1 MTLWLRIVLWVIVAV
16 VPGGLLLAP
25 VLIGDE
31 IRRRRLARAHPAEP
45 EPADAALSS

>member
-16 VPGGLLLAP
+16 VPGGLFLAP

-31 IRRRRLARAHPAEP
+31 IRRRRQLGKGDGTP
-45 EPADAALSS
+45 EPADAAC